1 MISDN
6 FWPLLISVVL
16 GAILSLAVAAVNNA
30 RRSQQQHPLKT
41 SLLQSQLQ
49 NHGTTPKRRASPT
62 AASLFYLV
70 RHAERQSHVGGGS
83 GGGSKQHSYDDAI
96 TPNGKEQSHKA
107 GEALFNEVIKTQA
120 GLNAMQIVFHV
131 SPLLRTLQ
139 TTSHMISGIQHAAAT
154 AKTSEAVN
162 VNISVVVEPGLIEFL
177 SASIFPRRLAY
188 LPKHN
193 VAGIEEYYNKQNLSS
208 PPVFSETAILS
219 HQFEASEE
227 SAGRRVVK
235 VMETLCH
242 ESSSSSEGKRTVHV
256 LVSHSHP
263 IAAAVRLLRGAS
275 AHNLPSFR
283 YGYCSFTVVREMK
296 LIRCDDNNNSN
307 NSLPRLERGKTT
319 LFIQRVADSTH
330 LLCPHEEEEEEED

>member
-1 MISDN
+1 MISDYD
-6 FWPLLISVVL
+6 FGALLISVVL
-16 GAILSLAVAAVNNA
+16 GAILLLAVAAINNA
-30 RRSQQQHPLKT
+30 RRSQQQQQPLKT
-41 SLLQSQLQ
+41 SQL
-49 NHGTTPKRRASPT
+49 NLHNSGTTPKRRASPT
-62 AASLFYLV
+62 ATSLFYLV

-154 AKTSEAVN
+154 ASEAVN
-162 VNISVVVEPGLIEFL
+162 VNISVVVEPGL
-177 SASIFPRRLAY
+177 
-188 LPKHN
+188 
-193 VAGIEEYYNKQNLSS
+193 
-208 PPVFSETAILS
+208 
-219 HQFEASEE
+219 
-227 SAGRRVVK
+227 
-235 VMETLCH
+235 TLCH

>member
-1 MISDN
+1 MISDYD
-6 FWPLLISVVL
+6 FGALLISVVL
-16 GAILSLAVAAVNNA
+16 GAILLLAVAAINNA
-30 RRSQQQHPLKT
+30 RRSQQQQQPLKT
-41 SLLQSQLQ
+41 SQL
-49 NHGTTPKRRASPT
+49 NLHNSGTTPKRRASPT
-62 AASLFYLV
+62 ATSLFYLV

-154 AKTSEAVN
+154 ASEAVN

-193 VAGIEEYYNKQNLSS
+193 VAGLEEYYYNKQNLS
-208 PPVFSETAILS
+208 PTVFSETAILS